1 MRKRGRPYAPAPR
14 GGRGAATAR
23 MHDRGSRLR
32 RRHGR
37 GGSEKATP
45 LGGSVGV
52 EPPTAPPGAT
62 SPRGER
68 RRDSPE
74 CCSPE

>member
-37 GGSEKATP
+37 GGVRESYA
-45 LGGSVGV
+45 LGRVRGR
-52 EPPTAPPGAT
+52 GA
-62 SPRGER
+62 SDGPPRGYESAR
-68 RRDSPE
+68 RAASRLS
-74 CCSPE
+74 

>member
-1 MRKRGRPYAPAPR
+1 MGKRGRPYTPVPTGAVVPR
-14 GGRGAATAR
+14 QRECTAGAHASGGG
-23 MHDRGSRLR
+23 
-32 RRHGR
+32 
-37 GGSEKATP
+37 KATP

-52 EPPTAPPGAT
+52 DPPTGPPGAT